1 MSTPAR
7 RVLIVDDDPAI
18 QRVLSQTLQLE
29 GHEITIAG
37 DGQEAIDKL
46 DGYLPDVVILDVM
59 MPRMNGYEV
68 LAKIRSDQRTA
79 NLPVI
84 LLTAKS
90 SIEDVWQGWHAG
102 VDYYMTKPFDVEELL
117 RFLEFVFAGGEQP
130 PPD

>member
-1 MSTPAR
+1 MSPAGR
-7 RVLIVDDDPAI
+7 KVLVVDDDPAI

-29 GHEITIAG
+29 GHDITIAG

-68 LAKIRSDQRTA
+68 LTKIRSDQRTA